1 MYLLSGLP
9 GPHGARGNPGF
20 PGDRGQDGEPGFP
33 GAPGRA
39 GVKGQSSERPKF
51 SSTDMARTSAMFA
64 SDMLLLCKS
73 FYSNQTISKFQ
84 EAHNP

>member
-1 MYLLSGLP
+1 MHLLSGLP

-20 PGDRGQDGEPGFP
+20 SGDRGQDGEPGFH

-39 GVKGQSSERPKF
+39 GVKGQSSKR
-51 SSTDMARTSAMFA
+51 SAMFA
-64 SDMLLLCKS
+64 SDMLLLCTS

-84 EAHNP
+84 EANNS